1 MTQPSPYPGWGQD
14 PEEHGQGYGHVPGAQ
29 DFQGY
34 GQYGQENG
42 SAGHGQAPTA
52 GQYGYGPAQ
61 RGYGD
66 QFGYGYGQ
74 PGVSAGQ
81 GVPLPSGQ
89 PPVGFESSG
98 ATDQEKL
105 LNVEEAPIPL
115 SEERLVLKSNITASG
130 GFAFW
135 LTAGFGVAC
144 LYGAGWYLVNEPDR
158 IGYILVALFAGLA
171 SLALVV
177 FVQRSHTVLD
187 ATGIHLHVF
196 GQTRDFPWP
205 TSRTS
210 LFARVTL
217 GKVIKSADACM
228 VMPDGQAVELMG
240 LSWMGT
246 WPPSLEAKAV
256 AQCSRIWDW
265 AVARGYTQETHEY
278 IPLSGVTWQAQQVVR
293 ESQER
298 RYGLR

>member
-1 MTQPSPYPGWGQD
+1 MTRPTSYPGWGQG
-14 PEEHGQGYGHVPGAQ
+14 PGESGEHGQGYGYVPPGAPAG
-29 DFQGY
+29 QGTPP
-34 GQYGQENG
+34 
-42 SAGHGQAPTA
+42 SAGHPHSA
-52 GQYGYGPAQ
+52 GFQ
-61 RGYGD
+61 
-66 QFGYGYGQ
+66 Q
-74 PGVSAGQ
+74 PGMAGEEQ
-81 GVPLPSGQ
+81 PL
-89 PPVGFESSG
+89 
-98 ATDQEKL
+98 K
-105 LNVEEAPIPL
+105 VELAPIPL
-115 SEERLVLKSNITASG
+115 SQERLVLKSNITASG

-135 LTAGFGVAC
+135 LTAGFGLAC

-158 IGYILVALFAGLA
+158 IGYMLVALFAGLA

-177 FVQRSHTVLD
+177 GMALSHAVLD

-196 GQTRDFPWP
+196 GRTRDFPWP

-217 GKVIKSADACM
+217 GKVVKSADACV
-228 VMPDGQAVELMG
+228 VMPDGQAVALTG
-240 LSWMGT
+240 LYWMGS

-265 AVARGYTQETHEY
+265 AVARGYTQETGEY

-298 RYGLR
+298 RFGLR

>member
-1 MTQPSPYPGWGQD
+1 MTQPTSD
-14 PEEHGQGYGHVPGAQ
+14 RGQGQESQGQGLSPGA
-29 DFQGY
+29 QGY
-34 GQYGQENG
+34 GQYGQPGGYGAPKYGSNG
-42 SAGHGQAPTA
+42 GEQAPGS
-52 GQYGYGPAQ
+52 GQYGYVPTQ
-61 RGYGD
+61 S
-66 QFGYGYGQ
+66 GYGYAQ
-74 PGVSAGQ
+74 PGPPVGQGAATPSAGQ
-81 GVPLPSGQ
+81 PYPAGLQQPGMAGEDQPL
-89 PPVGFESSG
+89 
-98 ATDQEKL
+98 K
-105 LNVEEAPIPL
+105 VELAPIPL
-115 SEERLVLKSNITASG
+115 SQERLVLKSNITVSG

-135 LTAGFGVAC
+135 LTAGFGLAC

-158 IGYILVALFAGLA
+158 IGYMLVALIAGLA

-177 FVQRSHTVLD
+177 AMWRSHTVLD
-187 ATGIHLHVF
+187 ATGIHLHAF

-217 GKVIKSADACM
+217 GKVVKSADACM
-228 VMPDGQAVELMG
+228 VMPDGQAMVLTG
-240 LSWMGT
+240 LSWMGA
-246 WPPSLEAKAV
+246 WPPSLEARAV

-278 IPLSGVTWQAQQVVR
+278 IPLSGVTWQAQQLVR

>member
-1 MTQPSPYPGWGQD
+1 MTQPTPGR
-14 PEEHGQGYGHVPGAQ
+14 GQGQEPQVQGQGLSPGV
-29 DFQGY
+29 QGY
-34 GQYGQENG
+34 GQYGQPGGYGAPEYG
-42 SAGHGQAPTA
+42 SDAGGQALGS
-52 GQYGYGPAQ
+52 GQYGHVPTQ
-61 RGYGD
+61 S
-66 QFGYGYGQ
+66 GYGYVQ
-74 PGVSAGQ
+74 PGPPAGQGATTPSAGQ
-81 GVPLPSGQ
+81 PYPAGFQQPGMAGEEQPL
-89 PPVGFESSG
+89 
-98 ATDQEKL
+98 K
-105 LNVEEAPIPL
+105 VELAPIPL
-115 SEERLVLKSNITASG
+115 SQERLVLKSNITTSG

-135 LTAGFGVAC
+135 LTAGFGLAC

-158 IGYILVALFAGLA
+158 IGYMLVALFAGLA

-177 FVQRSHTVLD
+177 TMARSHTVLD

-217 GKVIKSADACM
+217 GKVVKSADAYM
-228 VMPDGQAVELMG
+228 VMPDGQAVALTG
-240 LSWMGT
+240 LSWMGA
-246 WPPSLEAKAV
+246 WPPSLEARAV